1 MVALREVLS
10 RFRPA
15 GVAGA
20 SAGAAVPA
28 DRTADRDA
36 ELAPVFAALD
46 DTQAQAREILARA
59 ARQAEAIRADGERQA
74 QQILRDARD
83 RAPLE
88 REAAARQT
96 RIETDEYC
104 AAVLDRSSTHAESI
118 RTLAQPRIRALA
130 DQTVAV
136 LFEQPCPSGS
146 RADR

>member
-20 SAGAAVPA
+20 PAGAAVPA
-28 DRTADRDA
+28 DRAADRDR

-46 DTQAQAREILARA
+46 DTEAQVREILARA

-74 QQILRDARD
+74 RQILRDARE

-88 REAAARQT
+88 RETAARQI
-96 RIETDEYC
+96 RVETDEYC
-104 AAVLDRSSTHAESI
+104 AAVLDRSSTRAEAI
-118 RTLAQPRIRALA
+118 RVLARPGVCALV
-130 DQTVAV
+130 DQTVAA
-136 LFEQPCPSGS
+136 LFERLGAAEPG
-146 RADR
+146 ADR

>member
-20 SAGAAVPA
+20 PAGAAVPA

-46 DTQAQAREILARA
+46 DAEAQVREVLARA
-59 ARQAEAIRADGERQA
+59 AREAETIRADGERQA
-74 QQILRDARD
+74 QRILQDARD

-88 REAAARQT
+88 RENAARRT

-104 AAVLDRSSTHAESI
+104 AAVLDRSSVHAESI
-118 RTLAQPRIRALA
+118 RTLAQPGIRALV
-130 DQTVAV
+130 DRTVAA
-136 LFEQPCPSGS
+136 LFERPHPSGPGAE
-146 RADR
+146 R